1 MVAVI
6 VDHGRDP
13 AAGGDFPDLGEAP
26 LHAPELGEAV
36 LDRRVIDAHLQRHA
50 DRRHGVQYIVAARH
64 RHFDA
69 LDPAERTVPL
79 ANLHVEAVAAGDRLD
94 ILAAYIGLRREAIG
108 HDPPVLGITDI

>member
-26 LHAPELGEAV
+26 LHAPELGEAG

-50 DRRHGVQYIVAARH
+50 DRRHGVQSLVAARH

-79 ANLHVEAVAAGDRLD
+79 AKLTVEAVAAGERLVMID
-94 ILAAYIGLRREAIG
+94 AYSGLRRDRTNVVWGIG
-108 HDPPVLGITDI
+108 V